1 MFHMWTGLTIISAAI
16 GRKCY
21 TDWGYYRIYPN
32 LYTILVAGAARCR
45 KSTAVDLGV
54 DLLKEIPG
62 MRVISGKITP
72 EKFIQELLPKK
83 DEEDVNVL
91 IHADELSV
99 FLTKQN
105 YGEPLIYVLTQLY
118 NCPKEFTYKTLQK
131 EVSLRNIYVCIIAAT
146 TPDGI
151 ARGIPQSALED
162 GFASRILFPFQA
174 DTDKEPNPLPFLTQ
188 SELDLR
194 AELVRS
200 LARIS
205 TLKGEFQIEQVA
217 REWYIAWYKAMLPPA
232 DKRLEGMFAR
242 KHAHMLRIGTLFAA
256 AEERTEICVGDFEAA
271 DAAIDFLEKSA
282 PGAFAEMG
290 GDDKTP
296 LLTRAR
302 TYIERLRRIGHSEF
316 LRMMWPVRA
325 DVFRVI
331 VETLLDSGVMM
342 RDPGKASFYVLRSW
356 YQNLTHSEQES
367 QRNQDNDPGLTNSQ
381 NGSPGR
387 SSSTSE

>member
-1 MFHMWTGLTIISAAI
+1 MFHLWTGLTIISAAI

-54 DLLKEIPG
+54 DLLKKLPDQRI
-62 MRVISGKITP
+62 ISGKITP
-72 EKFIQELLPKK
+72 ERFIEELRPKVK
-83 DEEDVNVL
+83 DEDINVL

-118 NCPKEFTYKTLQK
+118 NCPKEFAYKTLSK
-131 EVSLRNIYVCIIAAT
+131 EVVLKNIYVCIIAAT

-162 GFASRILFPFQA
+162 GFASRIVFPFQA
-174 DTDKEPNPLPFLTQ
+174 DTDKEPNPLPFLTPA
-188 SELDLR
+188 ERDLEI
-194 AELVRS
+194 ELVRR

-205 TLKGEFQIEQVA
+205 KLGGEFQIDTSA
-217 REWYIAWYKAMLPPA
+217 REWYIDWYKAMLPPA

-242 KHAHMLRIGTLFAA
+242 KHAHMLRLGVLFAA
-256 AEERTEICVGDFEAA
+256 AEERMEITVGDFEAA
-271 DAAIDFLEKSA
+271 DGAIDFLEKSA
-282 PGAFAEMG
+282 AGAFSEMG

-302 TYIERLRRIGHSEF
+302 TYIERMKRIAHSEF

-331 VETLLDSGVMM
+331 IETLIESGVMM
-342 RDPGKASFYVLRSW
+342 REPSKGNVYVLRSW
-356 YQNLTHSEQES
+356 FQKLNSQEQEALHS
-367 QRNQDNDPGLTNSQ
+367 QDTDQGSKASES
-381 NGSPGR
+381 GSPGR
-387 SSSTSE
+387 KSTE